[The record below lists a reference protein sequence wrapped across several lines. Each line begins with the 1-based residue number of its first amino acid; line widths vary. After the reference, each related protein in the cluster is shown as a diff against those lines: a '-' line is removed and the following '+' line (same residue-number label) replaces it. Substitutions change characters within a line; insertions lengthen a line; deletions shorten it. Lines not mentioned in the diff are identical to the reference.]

1 MANQNIANQIFV
13 FVMEAAVQDVQVACR
28 SVKLLTSN
36 CTIHVVLEY
45 FKIFRIN
52 NKNTTNNIW
61 SNSCKLV

>member
-1 MANQNIANQIFV
+1 
-13 FVMEAAVQDVQVACR
+13 MEAAVQDVQVACR